1 MTAVLDASAVLA
13 LLFGEP
19 GAEAVV
25 DYIANGAAMS
35 TVNLAEV
42 ATVLTRH
49 QREPNT
55 VLDPLRAQV
64 RIVAFTD
71 ADAVLT
77 AELYP
82 LVSARGLSL
91 GDRACLALAQRLD
104 APAVT
109 AEHLWAGLD
118 LTIRIDTIRAP
129 HRDAAG

>member
-13 LLFGEP
+13 LLFDEP

-25 DYIANGAAMS
+25 DHITAGAAIS

-42 ATVLTRH
+42 ATVLVRND
-49 QREPNT
+49 RDPNT

-64 RIVAFTD
+64 DVVTFTTTD
-71 ADAVLT
+71 ALTT

-82 LVSARGLSL
+82 QVSARGLSL
-91 GDRACLALAQRLD
+91 GDRACLALARRLN

-109 AEHLWAGLD
+109 AEHLWTDLD
-118 LTIRIDTIRAP
+118 LSITVETIRTR
-129 HRDAAG
+129 HS

>member
-25 DYIANGAAMS
+25 DHIAAGAAIS

-42 ATVLTRH
+42 ATVLIRNG
-49 QREPNT
+49 RNPNT

-64 RIVAFTD
+64 DVVAFTD
-71 ADAVLT
+71 VDALVT

-82 LVSARGLSL
+82 QVATRGLSL
-91 GDRACLALAQRLD
+91 GDRACLALTRRLD

-109 AEHLWAGLD
+109 AEHL
-118 LTIRIDTIRAP
+118 
-129 HRDAAG
+129 

>member
-25 DYIANGAAMS
+25 EHITAGAAMS

-42 ATVLTRH
+42 ATVLIRND
-49 QREPNT
+49 RDPSA

-64 RIVAFTD
+64 EIVPFTD
-71 ADAVLT
+71 ADALTT

-82 LVSARGLSL
+82 EVSARGLSL
-91 GDRACLALAQRLD
+91 GDRACLALARRLD

-109 AEHLWAGLD
+109 AEHLWAELE
-118 LTIRIDTIRAP
+118 LNIRVDTIRT
-129 HRDAAG
+129 RQR

>member
-25 DYIANGAAMS
+25 DHITAGAAMS

-42 ATVLTRH
+42 ATVVLRND
-49 QREPNT
+49 RDPNT

-64 RIVAFTD
+64 EVLAFTD
-71 ADAVLT
+71 ADALVT

-82 LVSARGLSL
+82 QVAARGLSL
-91 GDRACLALAQRLD
+91 GDRACLALARRLN

-109 AEHLWAGLD
+109 AEHLWSGLNLD
-118 LTIRIDTIRAP
+118 IPIETIRNR
-129 HRDAAG
+129 HR

>member
-25 DYIANGAAMS
+25 EHITAGAAMS

-42 ATVLTRH
+42 ATVLIRND
-49 QREPNT
+49 RDPSA

-64 RIVAFTD
+64 EIVPFTD
-71 ADAVLT
+71 ADALTT

-82 LVSARGLSL
+82 EVSARGLSL
-91 GDRACLALAQRLD
+91 GDRACLALARRLD
-104 APAVT
+104 ATAVT
-109 AEHLWAGLD
+109 AEHLWAELE
-118 LTIRIDTIRAP
+118 LNIRVDTIRTSQ
-129 HRDAAG
+129 R

>member
-19 GAEAVV
+19 GAETVV
-25 DYIANGAAMS
+25 EHIAAGAAIS

-42 ATVLTRH
+42 ATVLVRNDRDPH
-49 QREPNT
+49 T
-55 VLDPLRAQV
+55 VLDPLRVQV
-64 RIVAFTD
+64 EIVPFMD
-71 ADAVLT
+71 ADALIT

-91 GDRACLALAQRLD
+91 GDRACLALARRLD

-109 AEHLWAGLD
+109 AEHLWSGLD
-118 LTIRIDTIRAP
+118 LDVRIDTIRP
-129 HRDAAG
+129 RRR